1 MIGKTQI
8 RNATREIKAK
18 QVRDKF
24 DATYMKG
31 TGKKLQPGDI
41 TKVNYYPKLPGL
53 PMSSKLAER
62 MVGWFKSF
70 VSGNK
75 Q

>member
-1 MIGKTQI
+1 MIGKNQI
-8 RNATREIKAK
+8 RRATQEIKAK

-31 TGKKLQPGDI
+31 TGRKLQPGDI
-41 TKVNYYPKLPGL
+41 TNIKHYPKLPGL

-62 MVGWFKSF
+62 MIGWFKGF
-70 VSGNK
+70 VEGNK
-75 Q
+75 